1 MRRSPLAL
9 TNKEVSRQVERAGLL
24 PDSFLGGLGGEVI
37 HAEPR
42 LLPVLLHVDRV
53 PVVIVQSVGR
63 FVFNDLSS
71 VSNVVAELNS
81 VPI

>member
-1 MRRSPLAL
+1 MVL
-9 TNKEVSRQVERAGLL
+9 TNKEVPCQVERAGLL
-24 PDSFLGGLGGEVI
+24 PDPFLGGLGGEVI

-63 FVFNDLSS
+63 FVLNDLSS
-71 VSNVVAELNS
+71 VPHVVAELNS

>member
-1 MRRSPLAL
+1 MVL
-9 TNKEVSRQVERAGLL
+9 TNKEVPRQVERAGLL
-24 PDSFLGGLGGEVI
+24 PDPLLRGLGGEVI

-42 LLPVLLHVDRV
+42 LLPVLLHVDGV

-71 VSNVVAELNS
+71 ISNVVAELNS